1 MNILFQHIAFN
12 TQCIYTSRTDPEN
25 YFGGG
30 GGLCSQH
37 VWKKSENP
45 PPPPNTHTLCFRPSG
60 VQLQS
65 RVGTTQFNSFKPDIY
80 PGKLRG
86 PHTSTWSAV
95 AQW

>member
-37 VWKKSENP
+37 VLKKSENP
-45 PPPPNTHTLCFRPSG
+45 PPPQHTHCALDLVVYSFSLGWVQHSLTHLNPIYTLE
-60 VQLQS
+60 
-65 RVGTTQFNSFKPDIY
+65 N
-80 PGKLRG
+80 
-86 PHTSTWSAV
+86 
-95 AQW
+95 